1 MQILELAQYLLTL
14 SHWSVVPNKSSH
26 LSAHLPSELH
36 PVAASLGSVIRGGE
50 VSPRVVR
57 LGGGRGGGGGGSCGL
72 VQVETSEVAEEVEAG
87 RGGGRGAYHRG
98 QRGQGVHRGGQGRQ
112 TGSAGNLG
120 QICINYKFQILKNH
134 KTVLL
139 LCFIFL
145 LTTLVVLLLV
155 AEGGGLMAPAGG
167 GGSIPRPPAGRP
179 LAGRAL
185 SLLGMFIFTFIV

>member
-14 SHWSVVPNKSSH
+14 SHWSVVTNTSH
-26 LSAHLPSELH
+26 LSAHLASELH
-36 PVAASLGSVIRGGE
+36 PVAAGLGSVVRGGE

-57 LGGGRGGGGGGSCGL
+57 LGCGRGRGGGGSCGL

-120 QICINYKFQILKNH
+120 QNCINFNCKF
-134 KTVLL
+134 
-139 LCFIFL
+139 
-145 LTTLVVLLLV
+145 
-155 AEGGGLMAPAGG
+155 
-167 GGSIPRPPAGRP
+167 
-179 LAGRAL
+179 
-185 SLLGMFIFTFIV
+185 